1 MAHLEISLLGDFEV
15 AVDGRPVTCFRT
27 DKVRA
32 LLAYLVV
39 EAERV
44 HRRAM
49 LSGLLWPDVP
59 ETTARHSLSQAL
71 FLLREALGCGRT
83 AASPF
88 LLATRQTLR
97 FNLASDYVLDVAA
110 FQAGMSMCA
119 KGQPEHLSRANAQA
133 MAQALEHYRGEFLC
147 APLRVN
153 SQTFEEW
160 RLLKRT
166 QLHLLAVGAL
176 DCLVQYHERCGEFAL
191 AADYARWQIMLEP
204 LREVGHRQYMY
215 TLASDN
221 RHTEAL
227 AHYADCRA
235 LLAQE
240 LGVEP
245 DPETTALYEKIRAS
259 RLEGTS
265 SPKTLQGKKPETVSM
280 APAPA
285 FVGRKSEMSR
295 LFDALALAMVGQG
308 QAMFITGTVGSGKTA
323 LITAFSQRAL
333 AAHTNLLVINGSSNT
348 YTGTGISYWPFME
361 MLRQL
366 YGTTDSAAV
375 YSSYISRSQAKR
387 LESIRPD
394 ILNAIS
400 KCCSSVLE
408 RFLSG
413 EDLTDDQP
421 ALSQAGLFTQIT
433 QALHEVA
440 SRYPLVL
447 VLDDL
452 QWADQDS
459 LNLLF
464 HLGRRLAGQ
473 HILILG
479 AFRPDVLDQGY
490 SYLGYWRAQD
500 TNQRHP
506 LASLIRELQN
516 RLGDI
521 RIDLEQAEGQAFI
534 DELLDSEQ
542 NHLGA
547 EFRELFYQHTGGH
560 ALFATELLR
569 GMRARG
575 DLVRDA
581 QGYWVASEDLEWH
594 SLPVRVEAV
603 IAERIEQLLPEWQD
617 LLTVASV
624 EGDEFTVQVVARVLD
639 LPEAEVRRR
648 LSGALTRHHHLV
660 MPVGQKS
667 TPVKSEIT
675 HYRFRHLLY
684 RKYLYDQLDPVDA
697 AQLHLSVG
705 RVLEDLYAEHV
716 SEISLCLARHFELGK
731 ELDKAVTYLLQA
743 GQSATQ
749 MGSVDEA
756 LRLLSH
762 GMNLLQ
768 GLEKSPK
775 RMQQETELQSAI
787 RNAPGAERSLLA
799 YPS

>member
-71 FLLREALGCGRT
+71 FLLREALGSGRP
-83 AASPF
+83 AESHF
-88 LLATRQTLR
+88 LLATRQTLC

-110 FQAGMSMCA
+110 FQAGMSVCA

-133 MAQALEHYRGEFLC
+133 MTQALEHYRGEFLC
-147 APLRVN
+147 TPLRVN

-191 AADYARWQIMLEP
+191 AADYARWQTMLEP
-204 LREVGHRQYMY
+204 LREVGHRQFMHM
-215 TLASDN
+215 LALDG

-227 AHYADCRA
+227 AHYDVCRS

-240 LGVEP
+240 LSVEP

-259 RLEGTS
+259 RLEGTA
-265 SPKTLQGKKPETVSM
+265 SPTTMLGKKPKAVSLV
-280 APAPA
+280 PAPV
-285 FVGRKSEMSR
+285 FVDRESEMTR
-295 LFDALALAMVGQG
+295 LFDALALALAGQG
-308 QAMFITGTVGSGKTA
+308 QAKFITGTIGSGKTA

-333 AAHTNLLVINGSSNT
+333 AAHSDLLVINGSSNA
-348 YTGTGISYWPFME
+348 YTGTGVSYWPFME
-361 MLRQL
+361 ILRQL
-366 YGTTDSAAV
+366 YGTDSAAV
-375 YSSYISRSQAKR
+375 YSSFLCISQAKR
-387 LESIRPD
+387 LASVRTD

-400 KCCSSVLE
+400 KCCSPDLE
-408 RFLSG
+408 RFLFG
-413 EDLTDDQP
+413 EDLMDSKP
-421 ALSQAGLFTQIT
+421 ALGQAGLFTQIT

-440 SRYPLVL
+440 SRHPLVL

-473 HILILG
+473 YILILG

-490 SYLGYWRAQD
+490 SSLGYWRAQD

-521 RIDLEQAEGQAFI
+521 RIDLEQAEGRAFI

-542 NHLGA
+542 NHLGT
-547 EFRELFYQHTGGH
+547 EFRETFYRHTDGH

-575 DLVRDA
+575 DLVRDE
-581 QGYWVASEDLEWH
+581 QGYWVASEDIEWH

-603 IAERIEQLLPEWQD
+603 IAERIEQLLPEWQT

-639 LPEAEVRRR
+639 LPETEVRRR

-667 TPVKSEIT
+667 MPLKSEIT

-684 RKYLYDQLDPVDA
+684 RKYLYDQLDQVEA

-705 RVLEDLYAEHV
+705 RALEALYAEHV
-716 SEISLCLARHFELGK
+716 PEISLRLARHFELG
-731 ELDKAVTYLLQA
+731 EDLDKAVTYLLQA
-743 GQSATQ
+743 GQRATQ
-749 MGSVDEA
+749 LGAVDEA

-768 GLEKSPK
+768 RVEKSPK
-775 RMQQETELQSAI
+775 RMQQETELQSAL
-787 RNAPGAERSLLA
+787 RNAMRAERLLLA